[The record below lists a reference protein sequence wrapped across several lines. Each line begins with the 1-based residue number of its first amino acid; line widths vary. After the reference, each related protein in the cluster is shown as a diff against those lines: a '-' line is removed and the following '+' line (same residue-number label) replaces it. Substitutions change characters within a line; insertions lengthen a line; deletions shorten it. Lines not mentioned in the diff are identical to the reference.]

1 LLLSV
6 ILLGYFPG
14 LLRQVIALAMK
25 LSEHEVESSCNCHP
39 NVMRHIISIILQN
52 EAGALARVAALFSS
66 RGYNIESLSVATT
79 EHTELSRLTLVTRG
93 SDDVIEQI
101 TKQLAKLV
109 DVVKIADM
117 TLDDHIERELLLIKI
132 KVDQGKNQRI
142 SELIEANDVRVLD
155 NSPGNFTLEMT
166 GANEL
171 IDEFIEA
178 VRDCAEILAVVRS
191 GAMAISRG
199 EKVLRNR

>member
-1 LLLSV
+1 
-6 ILLGYFPG
+6 
-14 LLRQVIALAMK
+14 
-25 LSEHEVESSCNCHP
+25 
-39 NVMRHIISIILQN
+39 MRHIISIILQN

-66 RGYNIESLSVATT
+66 RGYNIESLSVAPT
-79 EHTELSRLTLVTRG
+79 EHVELSRLTLVTRG

-117 TLDDHIERELLLIKI
+117 TLDDHIERELLLIKLSI
-132 KVDQGKNQRI
+132 DKGKTQRI
-142 SELIEANDVRVLD
+142 SELIDASDVRVLD
-155 NSPGNFTLEMT
+155 DSPDNFTLEMT
-166 GANEL
+166 GANDQV
-171 IDEFIEA
+171 DEFIEA
-178 VRDCAEILAVVRS
+178 VSGCAEILAVVRS